1 MNKTKFKINTDK
13 NIIKDLNFEDVDIK
27 KSTDASDAAAVD
39 EKGRFLIFRNVRGNV
54 VPMHVSATDYAEHLA
69 KNGINIDPADQNM
82 LSDLEDQ
89 VSALA
94 DIGSQDPRYAAKL
107 EQLLVKK
114 IAMATGYQNQYQ
126 QQVGQTPEQNQQLK
140 ESAKQHEAAGTMQSR
155 VDPSSDKGWGD
166 YLDKYIADF
175 GGNRDK
181 NSREYKALLAY
192 GAVLKEALYL
202 SRAGKSG
209 NSVSIPEII
218 KKLQSDYTNKEFVE
232 NIAKLTGEDEI
243 DTRLRLAHGLRVL
256 DAVIDDD
263 NSSFGKGIN
272 ENFNK
277 VYNKMYSDFTE
288 EKLSVGEFDRKDVGD
303 LGKEEG
309 GIPDELPSKITGQ
322 ELHRVQKE
330 FNNVVDKGG
339 NVHQVANQVFD
350 HLLKRLVDT
359 FSSGTE
365 RYTQIAL
372 NSNLIEAARM
382 AHKRGYQFAESAKDF
397 QLHKDPSALVNS
409 MLNEVDLAIKSGSD
423 GAYVAAIKKLSTLL
437 GELDGYKMH
446 ADNPRATPR
455 NFNERWG
462 DIMMGA
468 RRKSTGHASIESLL
482 SSPEAR
488 SHAGIDNSILRLS
501 SPQDPVSAVIKPKT
515 PPPAKFDIEM
525 PDEEAA
531 TTSTPRIESPKL
543 EVNQFDK
550 KIQTPDGK
558 YQIRGNPE
566 TNTIDLLHEGEIVAS
581 HQRGNFPKVTDIFN
595 KFNAEIENHVN
606 SPKKTPQD
614 MGETTVEPRN
624 NFHEDYSSDEKGVI
638 SSPDG
643 YTATKVTDEDGSEYL
658 KLSNPTGNEITAVP
672 FDGSSE
678 SEKVALSKLSDIRS
692 QNNYPIKQS
701 RISTSEEAMSRYG
714 FSKLQKVQHALE
726 QAGGVIKSAAG
737 TAGFGANISFPNG
750 EIVRMASQKG
760 SSDIFVK
767 VGKSPAKELNES
779 GLEEYLKTVKP
790 QDKEPEKPAAP
801 QQTPPAEAKANPFAG
816 KLSKEHGF
824 KRNIGGGQWGS
835 GEKAA
840 YVTEDGRHGIYKGTD
855 ADGKDF
861 YGLAA
866 IEVNPK
872 TGKRTI
878 AGKFTR
884 KIYASHLAK
893 GEKLDVIL
901 QKFHDEEMGNP
912 PKNNDNNLTPDER
925 EYAVRNGGLRDDELS
940 APKNPENKPASNP
953 LKINGRII
961 KPNEAPDP
969 AEIARLTGMPAPT
982 PKIPAAPAPTPKT
995 PTTTTFTAP
1004 QNAQLG
1010 AETPKS
1016 PQKQIIQGKKLPI
1029 PDLTPP
1035 RKNTTGAVITPRVK
1049 NVYKPINTPEDTTTS
1064 PAKVT
1069 GTKLVMGDGKEF
1081 DFGTAEEAKRVLSSP
1096 DIVQGFRNIKAFLPS
1111 SGGIDIE
1118 VKDGKEMMFISAAEY
1133 KRAKTTPQKEQVIK
1147 DDAASK
1153 GIRLDSN
1160 TLNAIHHY
1168 IRLHYDATHP
1178 TGKFFDKPKTLPPMN
1193 IGENLPNL

>member
-1 MNKTKFKINTDK
+1 MNKTKFKINTAK
-13 NIIKDLNFEDVDIK
+13 LIIKDLNFEDVDIK
-27 KSTDASDAAAVD
+27 KSMDASDAAAVD

-89 VSALA
+89 VSSLA
-94 DIGSQDPRYAAKL
+94 EIGSQDPRYAAKL

-126 QQVGQTPEQNQQLK
+126 QQVNQTPEQNRQLR

-155 VDPSSDKGWGD
+155 VDPTSDKGWGD

-175 GGNRDK
+175 GNKHLSKD
-181 NSREYKALLAY
+181 SDSYKALLAY
-192 GAVLKEALYL
+192 GAVLKEGLHLA
-202 SRAGKSG
+202 RAGKSG
-209 NSVSIPEII
+209 NSVSIPDII
-218 KKLQSDYTNKEFVE
+218 KKLRADYTNTDFVKHMAE
-232 NIAKLTGEDEI
+232 LTGEDEI
-243 DTRLRLAHGLRVL
+243 DTRLRLARGLRVL
-256 DAVIDDD
+256 DSIIDDD
-263 NSSFGKGIN
+263 NN
-272 ENFNK
+272 EWGVTFNKNFNN
-277 VYNKMYSDFTE
+277 VYNKMYSDFTD
-288 EKLSVGEFDRKDVGD
+288 EKLSIGEFDKPD
-303 LGKEEG
+303 LGNLGNESSD
-309 GIPDELPSKITGQ
+309 IPDELPSKVTGK

-359 FSSGTE
+359 FPSGTE
-365 RYTQIAL
+365 RYTQLAL
-372 NSNLIEAARM
+372 NGNLIESARM

-455 NFNERWG
+455 NFNDRWG

-468 RRKSTGHASIESLL
+468 RRKNTGHASIESLL

-488 SHAGIDNSILRLS
+488 SHAGIDNSILRLPA
-501 SPQDPVSAVIKPKT
+501 PQDPVNAVIKPKT

-525 PDEEAA
+525 PDEEEA
-531 TTSTPRIESPKL
+531 TTSTPRIEAPKL

-550 KIQTPDGK
+550 KIQTADGK

-624 NFHEDYSSDEKGVI
+624 NFHEDYSSDEKGII

-658 KLSNPTGNEITAVP
+658 KLSNPTGNEITSVP

-737 TAGFGANISFPNG
+737 TAGFGANISLPNG
-750 EIVRMASQKG
+750 EVVRIASQKG

-767 VGKSPAKELNES
+767 VGKSPAKELSSS

-790 QDKEPEKPAAP
+790 KEIETKEPEKPLVSPEEKPSVAKTKTP
-801 QQTPPAEAKANPFAG
+801 VVKPPA
-816 KLSKEHGF
+816 
-824 KRNIGGGQWGS
+824 
-835 GEKAA
+835 
-840 YVTEDGRHGIYKGTD
+840 
-855 ADGKDF
+855 
-861 YGLAA
+861 
-866 IEVNPK
+866 
-872 TGKRTI
+872 
-878 AGKFTR
+878 
-884 KIYASHLAK
+884 
-893 GEKLDVIL
+893 
-901 QKFHDEEMGNP
+901 
-912 PKNNDNNLTPDER
+912 
-925 EYAVRNGGLRDDELS
+925 
-940 APKNPENKPASNP
+940 
-953 LKINGRII
+953 KINGRII
-961 KPNEAPDP
+961 KPDEAPDP
-969 AEIARLTGMPAPT
+969 VEIARITGAPQQQPEIDVPEPKNTQVDAVT
-982 PKIPAAPAPTPKT
+982 PQPTAKQN
-995 PTTTTFTAP
+995 TTTAKV
-1004 QNAQLG
+1004 A
-1010 AETPKS
+1010 KRVDMV
-1016 PQKQIIQGKKLPI
+1016 QKRPANYVEAGSTSDLP
-1029 PDLTPP
+1029 
-1035 RKNTTGAVITPRVK
+1035 GAVKGAMVL
-1049 NVYKPINTPEDTTTS
+1049 
-1064 PAKVT
+1064 
-1069 GTKLVMGDGKEF
+1069 GTKLSLSNDQEF
-1081 DFGTAEEAKRVLSSP
+1081 DFGNESLAKQVKDNPELT
-1096 DIVQGFRNIKAFLPS
+1096 DGFSKITSFVPS
-1111 SGGIDIE
+1111 SNGIDIDL
-1118 VKDGKEMMFISAAEY
+1118 KGGKQLYISAAEF
-1133 KRAKTTPQKEQVIK
+1133 KRAK
-1147 DDAASK
+1147 SK
-1153 GIRLDSN
+1153 GEKDRLFKDMMASAGVN
-1160 TLNAIHHY
+1160 DNNVFNAIRMY
-1168 IRLHYDATHP
+1168 TDLHTDYADVN
-1178 TGKFFDKPKTLPPMN
+1178 GRFLSKVKTTN
-1193 IGENLPNL
+1193 NPND